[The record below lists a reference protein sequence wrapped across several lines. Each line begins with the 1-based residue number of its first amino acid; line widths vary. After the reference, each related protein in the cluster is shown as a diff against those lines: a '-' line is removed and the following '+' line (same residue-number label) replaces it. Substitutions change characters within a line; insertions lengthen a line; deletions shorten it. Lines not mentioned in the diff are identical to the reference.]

1 MQLLVLFTLLY
12 SLSALSYQS
21 SVTDNQNQIKWN
33 YTNVPV
39 RIINTASSLPSSTV
53 IIDQAI
59 AQWNA
64 ATTFQIKRTSSG
76 KNQIVFL
83 EDFSRYGSAVLG
95 VTEVSYATSGV
106 INSATIYL
114 NEQNYNFK
122 ATPGMSH
129 GSTVY
134 LKDVVT
140 HELGHFVGLAH
151 SEVLNSTMF
160 YQNYPGQSE
169 LGADDKSGIRS
180 KYDTGYGKIYGH
192 VKGGSHI
199 GILGVHVQAISR
211 SSGEAVAGITD
222 ENGYFEISGL
232 DLEDTYYLYTSNL
245 KNLDSLPSYLA
256 NIQTEFCPSAFVS
269 SFFSQCGRENDGIA
283 QGISLNSIQNEVDVG
298 TVSINCSLR
307 IKEDYVYEKLQS
319 SFSNLEIF
327 NYSLTPQMEKTHVG
341 FFNPKELSEKIFK
354 GSDKLSIDLSGYP
367 SAANKYLKLRV
378 ISQPLGNAVEYSMTV
393 TKNGSTVSGPYLK
406 TWDPEGLYHL
416 DLEALELLS
425 ENEDENKFVIEI
437 KAKKLN
443 NSNAVY
449 SIPDFF
455 KFGSTQ
461 NLPYLLVMSVETL
474 SGPVVDTGSN
484 LSDNSS
490 CLDAPFTYA
499 VAKSKATSNESS
511 SNSDQAAAVATCATI
526 DPPSSGPGPGPGQF
540 LGLLVVGF
548 FLSALPSRFSKRNKN
563 ILS

>member
-12 SLSALSYQS
+12 SLSGLSYQS

-39 RIINTASSLPSSTV
+39 RIINTASSLPSSTL

-64 ATTFQIKRTSSG
+64 ATTFQIQRTSSG

-95 VTEVSYATSGV
+95 VTEVSYAASGV
-106 INSATIYL
+106 INSASIYL
-114 NEQNYNFK
+114 NEQNYNFT
-122 ATPGMSH
+122 ASPGMSH

-140 HELGHFVGLAH
+140 HEVGHFLGLAH

-232 DLEDTYYLYTSNL
+232 DIEDTYYLYTSNL

-269 SFFSQCGRENDGIA
+269 SFFSQCGRENDGTAI
-283 QGISLNSIQNEVDVG
+283 GISLSSIQNEIDVG

-307 IKEDYVYEKLQS
+307 IKQEYVFEKLQS
-319 SFSNLEIF
+319 NFRNLEIF
-327 NYSLTPQMEKTHVG
+327 NYSSTPQMEKTHVG
-341 FFNPKELSEKIFK
+341 FFNPNELSDTVFK

-367 SAANKYLKLRV
+367 SAANKYLKLRL

-393 TKNGSTVSGPYLK
+393 TKNGSTVSGPYQK
-406 TWDPEGLYHL
+406 TWDPQGIYHL
-416 DLEALELLS
+416 DLEALESLS
-425 ENEDENKFVIEI
+425 ENTAENNFEIEI
-437 KAKKLN
+437 KAKKLT

-461 NLPYLLVMSVETL
+461 NLPYLLVMSVETQ
-474 SGPVVDTGSN
+474 SGPVMDTGAN

-499 VAKSKATSNESS
+499 VAKSEASSNENSS
-511 SNSDQAAAVATCATI
+511 GSSQAAAIATCATI
-526 DPPSSGPGPGPGQF
+526 DPPSSGPGSGPGQF

-548 FLSALPSRFSKRNKN
+548 FLSALPSRLSKRNKK